1 MSNHTFTYEP
11 LPIRVVFGPGRR
23 QQLAAEAQRL
33 GLKRV
38 LVLSTPGQANK
49 AEHLAALLGGL
60 AAGTFSGVAM
70 HTPTDVTAQALR
82 VVHASTPKPAGRWAA
97 SRASARS
104 TSICRSLRWPE
115 CAWVPSR

>member
-11 LPIRVVFGPGRR
+11 LPTRVVFGPGRR

-49 AEHLAALLGGL
+49 AAHLVALLNGL
-60 AAGTFSGVAM
+60 AAGIFSGPPC
-70 HTPTDVTAQALR
+70 TRPPT
-82 VVHASTPKPAGRWAA
+82 
-97 SRASARS
+97 
-104 TSICRSLRWPE
+104 
-115 CAWVPSR
+115 